1 MDSDDS
7 QMAPADELAG
17 ILLMSPEDQ
26 GRLAERMLAVL
37 TPKERR
43 GLQRR
48 ALRVIGLLERF
59 NEAFQLTDDSPSP
72 PL

>member
-37 TPKERR
+37 TPNERR

-59 NEAFQLTDDSPSP
+59 NKAFQLTDDSPSP